1 VPHDDNPVF
10 DSTGIPWPLF
20 VSLLLANGWF
30 LRPVPFDLQSGGGA
44 RIQVRILKA
53 AIRIPIFAA
62 AWVAAFSVLP
72 IWIPTLALVGWI
84 AKITPG
90 VRTINRRFQ
99 NVGPNENPA

>member
-1 VPHDDNPVF
+1 VPHDDNPVY

-30 LRPVPFDLQSGGGA
+30 LRPVPFDQQIGGA
-44 RIQVRILKA
+44 RIEVRLLKA
-53 AIRIPIFAA
+53 GIRIPIFAA

-72 IWIPTLALVGWI
+72 LWIPTLALAGWI

>member
-1 VPHDDNPVF
+1 VSYDDKPVL
-10 DSTGIPWPLF
+10 DGESIPWPLF

-30 LRPVPFDLQSGGGA
+30 LRPVPFDQQVGGA
-44 RIQVRILKA
+44 PIAARLLKA
-53 AIRIPIFAA
+53 GIRIPIFAA

-72 IWIPTLALVGWI
+72 LWVPTLALAGWI

-90 VRTINRRFQ
+90 VRIINRRFQ